1 MFLDNIKTK
10 TFLRK
15 KNMGQ
20 NCFKERSKFQ
30 KFQFDLVRRG
40 KGENRMARH
49 ALLKGNF
56 NKNKNFGQI
65 YLKKHLN

>member
-1 MFLDNIKTK
+1 
-10 TFLRK
+10 
-15 KNMGQ
+15 MGQ

-30 KFQFDLVRRG
+30 KFQFDLVKRG

-56 NKNKNFGQI
+56 NKNKNVGQI